1 MYRILYSP
9 LNKTE
14 VAMNA
19 LEDKLEKPKPV
30 PQIHSGEP
38 DSEHRG

>member
-1 MYRILYSP
+1 MYSP

-14 VAMNA
+14 LQMNA

-30 PQIHSGEP
+30 PVLQQGGEGEP
-38 DSEHRG
+38 STEQRI

>member
-1 MYRILYSP
+1 MNRFLYSP

-19 LEDKLEKPKPV
+19 LEDKLAKPKPV
-30 PQIHSGEP
+30 PAIERVAGDEA
-38 DSEHRG
+38 